1 MLKSIKLINFKAAE
15 NLGIRFGALTVLAG
29 LNSSGKSSVLQGL
42 AVLKQTV
49 AAGDIDALLLRG
61 PLVQLGTYSDVY
73 TEGAESE
80 GISIEIEDDLRSYLW
95 RCSGA
100 SSDSYLT
107 FSAKPAEIP
116 NFLVG
121 FNFQMLPADRIV
133 PRNMYAKS
141 AGADYNY
148 GVLGP
153 HGEFAVEYLLS
164 SEASAVQV
172 SERRVCPS
180 TGFHVTKELLSKAAP
195 TRLLNDQVSGW
206 MGSTPISR
214 TVELKP

>member
-107 FSAKPAEIP
+107 FSAKDGL
-116 NFLVG
+116 N
-121 FNFQMLPADRIV
+121 
-133 PRNMYAKS
+133 K
-141 AGADYNY
+141 
-148 GVLGP
+148 
-153 HGEFAVEYLLS
+153 LS
-164 SEASAVQV
+164 SDGRPNVHDK
-172 SERRVCPS
+172 
-180 TGFHVTKELLSKAAP
+180 FH
-195 TRLLNDQVSGW
+195 
-206 MGSTPISR
+206 
-214 TVELKP
+214 